1 MKRNTRLWLS
11 ATTMAALVI
20 SVATPSAW
28 AAKLDEADIHI
39 EINDTDGDAGIQIF
53 LDAEGWRKMVV
64 RDPDRNVILHI
75 QGAGSVGFQGITE
88 LFLESAEPS
97 FDEQPLGDFLALFP
111 AGIYRF
117 RGRTTDGRRLRGR
130 AELTHILPAA
140 PILIFPVGGEEVDP
154 KNAVF
159 MWFLVP
165 DPAGGEIVGYHV
177 VVECEEPDLVKF
189 EVDVGPAVDS
199 ITVPPEFLVGEEC
212 KWEVLAT
219 EESGNQ
225 TISEDEFE
233 IDWWHPW
240 SLPRAQLAESHR
252 SCAERFPSST
262 PSPVVGCRGGG
273 ARA

>member
-53 LDAEGWRKMVV
+53 LDAEGWSEMVV

-177 VVECEEPDLVKF
+177 VVECEEPELTIL
-189 EVDVGPAVDS
+189 EVDVGPEVSS

-225 TISEDEFE
+225 TISEAEFE
-233 IDWWHPW
+233 IEGEEEEEED
-240 SLPRAQLAESHR
+240 
-252 SCAERFPSST
+252 
-262 PSPVVGCRGGG
+262 
-273 ARA
+273 